1 MDQLA
6 IAAGVEGHALLIDC
20 STEDVT
26 PVAVPAHAAVFV
38 VDSGQRR
45 VLTASAYAA
54 RRAECEAAAALVG
67 PLRAAHERSVETI
80 ADPVLRRRARH
91 VVTENRRV
99 AAAAAALATDDLAAL
114 GAAMVESHT
123 SLRDDFEVSTDVLDT
138 LVDDLMRIS
147 GVHGARLTGAGFG
160 GSVVVVAE
168 PDAPVPGRRVHAA
181 AGATVTAV

>member
-6 IAAGVEGHALLIDC
+6 STAGVEGHALLIDC

-26 PVAVPAHAAVFV
+26 PVPVPADAAVFV

-45 VLTASAYAA
+45 ALAGSAYAT
-54 RRAECEAAAALVG
+54 RRAECEAAAALIG
-67 PLRAAHERSVETI
+67 PLRAADERSIEAI

-99 AAAAAALATDDLAAL
+99 ALAAEALAIGDLAAV
-114 GAAMVESHT
+114 GAAMVESHA
-123 SLRDDFEVSTDVLDT
+123 SLRDDFEVSTDVLDG
-138 LVDDLMRIS
+138 LVDELMRIP

-168 PDAPVPGRRVHAA
+168 QDAAVPGRRVRAA